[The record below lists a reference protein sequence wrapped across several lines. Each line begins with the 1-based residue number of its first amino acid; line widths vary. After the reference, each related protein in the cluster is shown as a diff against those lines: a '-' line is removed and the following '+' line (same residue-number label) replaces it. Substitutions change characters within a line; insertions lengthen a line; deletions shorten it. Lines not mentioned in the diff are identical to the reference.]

1 MIESVLAL
9 IFPIEYGINPA
20 SIQVPIVR
28 HNAPFS
34 VSDTKACEPC
44 QANPQRAYRAGC
56 NHEILKVNNNGEEI
70 AIVSYER
77 YIAQYDQRGKDMGE
91 RCDLLMTNSGMEQKK
106 IVFCDLCCYS
116 EKYVEPN
123 TGRYP
128 QGKRAK
134 ARQQMERSID
144 VLINKHNTSAFLL
157 TYHEKICLFAWR
169 DYNVPDVP
177 VMATRGNARSNVQAF
192 GSTISNMATTTT
204 THHQKVGHDFTFMQ
218 VKYPTAYNW

>member
-1 MIESVLAL
+1 MIENILGQ
-9 IFPIEYGINPA
+9 IFPVEYGVTPA
-20 SIQVPIVR
+20 SIHVPIVR

-34 VSDTKACEPC
+34 VSDPNACGPC

-56 NHEILKVNNNGEEI
+56 NHEILRVNNNGEEI
-70 AIVSYER
+70 ALVSYEQ
-77 YIAQYDQRGKDMGE
+77 YITQYGQNIGE
-91 RCDLLMTNSGMEQKK
+91 RCDLLMTDSGMERRK

-116 EKYVEPN
+116 EALVEPN
-123 TGRYP
+123 TGKYP

-144 VLINKHNTSAFLL
+144 TLIHQHVTAVNLL
-157 TYHEKICLFAWR
+157 TYHEKVCLFAWR
-169 DYNVPDVP
+169 DYDVPDVP

-192 GSTISNMATTTT
+192 GCTVSNMATTTT

-218 VKYPTAYNW
+218 VKYPTEYNW

>member
-1 MIESVLAL
+1 MIENILGQ
-9 IFPIEYGINPA
+9 IFPTEYGVDPA
-20 SIQVPIVR
+20 SIHVPIVR
-28 HNAPFS
+28 RNAPFS
-34 VSDTKACEPC
+34 LSDPKACVPC

-56 NHEILKVNNNGEEI
+56 NHEILRVNNNGEEI
-70 AIVSYER
+70 AVVSYEQ
-77 YIAQYDQRGKDMGE
+77 YIAQYGQNIGE
-91 RCDLLMTNSGMEQKK
+91 RCDLLMTDSGMERRK

-116 EKYVEPN
+116 GAFVEPN

-144 VLINKHNTSAFLL
+144 ALINQYVTAVNLL

-169 DYNVPDVP
+169 DYDVPDVP
-177 VMATRGNARSNVQAF
+177 VMAIHGNARSNVQAF
-192 GSTISNMATTTT
+192 GSTVSNMATTTT

-218 VKYPTAYNW
+218 VKYPIEYNW

>member
-1 MIESVLAL
+1 MIENILGQ
-9 IFPIEYGINPA
+9 IFPTEYGVDPA
-20 SIQVPIVR
+20 SIHVPIVR
-28 HNAPFS
+28 RNAPFS
-34 VSDTKACEPC
+34 LSDPKACVPC

-56 NHEILKVNNNGEEI
+56 NHEILRVNNNGEEI
-70 AIVSYER
+70 AVVSYEQ
-77 YIAQYDQRGKDMGE
+77 YIAQYGQNIGE
-91 RCDLLMTNSGMEQKK
+91 RCDLLMTDSGMERRK

-116 EKYVEPN
+116 GALVEPN

-144 VLINKHNTSAFLL
+144 ALINQYVTAVNLL

-169 DYNVPDVP
+169 DYDVPDVP
-177 VMATRGNARSNVQAF
+177 VMAIHGNARSNVQAF
-192 GSTISNMATTTT
+192 GSTVSNMATTTT

-218 VKYPTAYNW
+218 VKYPTEYNW

>member
-1 MIESVLAL
+1 MIENILGQ
-9 IFPIEYGINPA
+9 IFPTEYGVNPA
-20 SIQVPIVR
+20 SIHVPIVR
-28 HNAPFS
+28 RNAPFS
-34 VSDTKACEPC
+34 VSDPKACVPC

-56 NHEILKVNNNGEEI
+56 NHEILRVNNNGEEI
-70 AIVSYER
+70 AVVSYEQ
-77 YIAQYDQRGKDMGE
+77 YIAQYGQNIGE
-91 RCDLLMTNSGMEQKK
+91 RCDLLMTDSGMERRK

-116 EKYVEPN
+116 EAFVESN

-144 VLINKHNTSAFLL
+144 ALINQYVTAVNLL
-157 TYHEKICLFAWR
+157 TYHEKVCLFAWR
-169 DYNVPDVP
+169 DYDVPDVP

-192 GSTISNMATTTT
+192 GSTVSNMATTTT

-218 VKYPTAYNW
+218 VKYPTEYNW

>member
-1 MIESVLAL
+1 MIENILGQ
-9 IFPIEYGINPA
+9 IFPTEYGVDPA
-20 SIQVPIVR
+20 KIHVPIVR
-28 HNAPFS
+28 RNAPFS
-34 VSDTKACEPC
+34 LSDPKACGPC

-56 NHEILKVNNNGEEI
+56 NHEMLRVNNNGEEI
-70 AIVSYER
+70 AVVSYEQ
-77 YIAQYDQRGKDMGE
+77 YIAQYRQNIGE
-91 RCDLLMTNSGMEQKK
+91 RCDLLMTDSGMGRRK

-116 EKYVEPN
+116 EAFVEPN
-123 TGRYP
+123 TGRWP

-144 VLINKHNTSAFLL
+144 ALINQYVTAVNLL

-169 DYNVPDVP
+169 DYDVPDVP

-192 GSTISNMATTTT
+192 GSTVSNMATTTT

-218 VKYPTAYNW
+218 VKYPTEYNW